1 MAGASIEIEGRQ
13 LNLTNL
19 DKPLYP
25 SGFTKS
31 EVIDYYV
38 RIAPVLLPHLVGRAL
53 TTIRFPDGSMG
64 KSFFSKNIPSFAP
77 IWMDRV
83 ELRDN
88 TYIVC
93 NELASLVFLGN
104 LAALELHVPLHR
116 VADGVM
122 TPDRIVFDLDP
133 GPETTIVDCCQV
145 ALLISALLRPLGMEM
160 RAKTSGSKG
169 LQLYAIPP
177 TPMTYDGPGGVT
189 AFAKAVA
196 EGLEREHPDRVVSK
210 QAKELR
216 PGKIL
221 IDWSQNVYAKTT
233 VCVYSLRARNEP
245 TVSTPITWE
254 ELEAGAAGAPLRF
267 TAEMVLDRVDRLGD
281 LFAVNA

>member
-1 MAGASIEIEGRQ
+1 MAGATIEIEGRQ

-19 DKPLYP
+19 DKLLYP

-31 EVIDYYV
+31 QVIDYYV
-38 RIAPVLLPHLVGRAL
+38 RIAPVLLPYLAGRAL
-53 TTIRFPDGSMG
+53 TTIRFPDGSTG

-77 IWMDRV
+77 TWMDRV

-145 ALLISALLRPLGMEM
+145 ALLIGALLRPLGMEM

-177 TPMTYDGPGGVT
+177 APMTYEGPGGVT

-196 EGLEREHPDRVVSK
+196 EGLEREHPNRIVSK

-221 IDWSQNVYAKTT
+221 IDWSQNVHAKTT
-233 VCVYSLRARNEP
+233 VCVYSLRARDEP
-245 TVSTPITWE
+245 TVSTPITWD
-254 ELEAGAAGAPLRF
+254 ELEAGAAGTPLRF
-267 TAEMVLDRVDRLGD
+267 TADMVLDRVDRLGD
-281 LFAVNA
+281 LFAVNV